1 MSTVRFDQ
9 VAFDQAMR
17 RYLRRLQL
25 FQEAKAKGRFN
36 AGDLEP
42 TPPRKEDYYIVDVPV
57 EPAPA
62 PAPAPGKEPKEFQ
75 SRFVTAITG
84 HTPFPKAIFK
94 DDVGK
99 PYTLVSFTI
108 PTSADYA
115 FSTRLSIQTDAD
127 SDKWMWGASNALR
140 LTIQRKKKVLAS
152 FMVNGLDL
160 FPYDGS
166 VYEQQLTGFLPGAL
180 VNETYDIVATFLGT
194 VPPVVAPASNMNLYP
209 LQIRPLK

>member
-1 MSTVRFDQ
+1 
-9 VAFDQAMR
+9 MR

-42 TPPRKEDYYIVDVPV
+42 TPPRREDFYIVDFPTVPTVPV
-57 EPAPA
+57 DTP
-62 PAPAPGKEPKEFQ
+62 PGKDKDKEKDKEFQ

-99 PYTLVSFTI
+99 PYVLASFTI
-108 PTSADYA
+108 PASADYA

-127 SDKWMWGASNALR
+127 SDKWLWGASNALQ

-152 FMVNGLDL
+152 YMTNGLDL

-166 VYEQQLTGFLPGAL
+166 VFEQQITGFLPGAL

-194 VPPVVAPASNMNLYP
+194 VPPIVAPASNMNLHP